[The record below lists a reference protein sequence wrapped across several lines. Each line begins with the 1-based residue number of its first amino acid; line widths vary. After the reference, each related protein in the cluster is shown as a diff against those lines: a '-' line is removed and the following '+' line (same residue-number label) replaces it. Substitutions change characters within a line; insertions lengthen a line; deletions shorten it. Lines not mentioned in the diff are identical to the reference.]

1 MRPHHSTWT
10 TSTTT
15 TASTTFPCA
24 TPANAPLS
32 YNPLRYAM
40 YLHLKSK
47 HPGTFLVPCYDFDL
61 VWHAHQLDP
70 VTYAADTKAVL
81 GKLMPHDDSVND
93 RSEGER
99 TPPSVALGTPAHHS
113 CTRTATPSTPTTLTA
128 PTVPRPGSKLSNAA
142 ATTRRLWSA
151 AFPGQAFDQP
161 GCMFRGPP
169 PPPPPSAEARA
180 ALDARICGEGLM
192 LTLSSATLVGE
203 VSRKGKPER
212 DLKVRTPNP
221 FLLAYLCTHDYL
233 HGAHTHRS
241 LATSPQISL
250 RTPFDLPP
258 TFSPPSRR
266 STSSYVARTSSH
278 VATRSQAPSSGG
290 TRASRALSRR
300 RERKATQRQ
309 LWSATSRSSSTPGKH
324 KSRCRVPPALSCCPA
339 SRASNPSARSSGS
352 SGRRT

>member
-1 MRPHHSTWT
+1 MLRFRPRLARAPARPGDVRRRHQGGARQADAARRLRQRPQRGRAHAALSGPRH
-10 TSTTT
+10 
-15 TASTTFPCA
+15 PC
-24 TPANAPLS
+24 TPL
-32 YNPLRYAM
+32 L
-40 YLHLKSK
+40 
-47 HPGTFLVPCYDFDL
+47 
-61 VWHAHQLDP
+61 HAH
-70 VTYAADTKAVL
+70 
-81 GKLMPHDDSVND
+81 
-93 RSEGER
+93 
-99 TPPSVALGTPAHHS
+99 
-113 CTRTATPSTPTTLTA
+113 ATPSTPTTLTA

-151 AFPGQAFDQP
+151 AFPAQAFDQP

-221 FLLAYLCTHDYL
+221 FLLAYLFTHDYL

-266 STSSYVARTSSH
+266 STSSYVARTSSQ

-290 TRASRALSRR
+290 TRASRARSRR
-300 RERKATQRQ
+300 
-309 LWSATSRSSSTPGKH
+309 G
-324 KSRCRVPPALSCCPA
+324 
-339 SRASNPSARSSGS
+339 
-352 SGRRT
+352 

>member
-93 RSEGER
+93 RSEGEH

-169 PPPPPSAEARA
+169 PPPPPPAEARA

-212 DLKVRTPNP
+212 DLKVPH
-221 FLLAYLCTHDYL
+221 L
-233 HGAHTHRS
+233 
-241 LATSPQISL
+241 I
-250 RTPFDLPP
+250 
-258 TFSPPSRR
+258 PS
-266 STSSYVARTSSH
+266 YD
-278 VATRSQAPSSGG
+278 PS
-290 TRASRALSRR
+290 
-300 RERKATQRQ
+300 
-309 LWSATSRSSSTPGKH
+309 
-324 KSRCRVPPALSCCPA
+324 
-339 SRASNPSARSSGS
+339 
-352 SGRRT
+352 

>member
-1 MRPHHSTWT
+1 
-10 TSTTT
+10 
-15 TASTTFPCA
+15 
-24 TPANAPLS
+24 
-32 YNPLRYAM
+32 M

-47 HPGTFLVPCYDFDL
+47 HPDTFLVPCYDFDL

-113 CTRTATPSTPTTLTA
+113 CTRTATPSTPTTLAA
-128 PTVPRPGSKLSNAA
+128 PPVARPGSKLSNAA

-180 ALDARICGEGLM
+180 ALDSRICGEGLM

-212 DLKVRTPNP
+212 DLKVPHLIP
-221 FLLAYLCTHDYL
+221 SFLPTYLFTHGL
-233 HGAHTHRS
+233 HGAHAHRS

-250 RTPFDLPP
+250 RSPFDLPSNSLQ
-258 TFSPPSRR
+258 SPPPPPRS
-266 STSSYVARTSSH
+266 STSSYVATTSSH

-290 TRASRALSRR
+290 TRASRARSRR

>member
-1 MRPHHSTWT
+1 
-10 TSTTT
+10 
-15 TASTTFPCA
+15 
-24 TPANAPLS
+24 
-32 YNPLRYAM
+32 M

-93 RSEGER
+93 RSEGEH

-221 FLLAYLCTHDYL
+221 FLPSYLLIYSRTSWCTH
-233 HGAHTHRS
+233 T
-241 LATSPQISL
+241 PQSRHLPSDLPSISL
-250 RTPFDLPP
+250 RPPFELPP
-258 TFSPPSRR
+258 ISTPPPRR

-290 TRASRALSRR
+290 TRASRARSRR

>member
-99 TPPSVALGTPAHHS
+99 TPPSVALGTPAHYS

-151 AFPGQAFDQP
+151 AFPAQAFDQP

-290 TRASRALSRR
+290 TRASRARSRR
-300 RERKATQRQ
+300 
-309 LWSATSRSSSTPGKH
+309 G
-324 KSRCRVPPALSCCPA
+324 
-339 SRASNPSARSSGS
+339 
-352 SGRRT
+352 

>member
-1 MRPHHSTWT
+1 MRPHHSAWT
-10 TSTTT
+10 TTT

-151 AFPGQAFDQP
+151 AFPAQAFDQP

-169 PPPPPSAEARA
+169 PPPPPPAEARA

-221 FLLAYLCTHDYL
+221 FLLAYLFTHDYL

-250 RTPFDLPP
+250 RSPFDLPSNSLQ
-258 TFSPPSRR
+258 SPPPLPAAQHPRTSRQQ
-266 STSSYVARTSSH
+266 ARTWRH
-278 VATRSQAPSSGG
+278 ARRLGLGLGLPRS
-290 TRASRALSRR
+290 
-300 RERKATQRQ
+300 
-309 LWSATSRSSSTPGKH
+309 
-324 KSRCRVPPALSCCPA
+324 
-339 SRASNPSARSSGS
+339 
-352 SGRRT
+352 

>member
-1 MRPHHSTWT
+1 MRPHHSAWT
-10 TSTTT
+10 TIT

-47 HPGTFLVPCYDFDL
+47 HPDTFLVPCYDFDL

-151 AFPGQAFDQP
+151 AFPAQAFDQP

-221 FLLAYLCTHDYL
+221 FLPSYLLIYSRTSWCTH
-233 HGAHTHRS
+233 T
-241 LATSPQISL
+241 PQSRHLPSDLPSISL
-250 RTPFDLPP
+250 RPPFELPP
-258 TFSPPSRR
+258 ISTPPPRR

-290 TRASRALSRR
+290 TRASRARSRR
-300 RERKATQRQ
+300 
-309 LWSATSRSSSTPGKH
+309 G
-324 KSRCRVPPALSCCPA
+324 
-339 SRASNPSARSSGS
+339 
-352 SGRRT
+352 

>member
-47 HPGTFLVPCYDFDL
+47 HPDTFLVPCYDFDL

-128 PTVPRPGSKLSNAA
+128 PTVLRPGSKLSNAA

-151 AFPGQAFDQP
+151 AFPAQAFDQP

-221 FLLAYLCTHDYL
+221 FLLAYLFTHDYL

-258 TFSPPSRR
+258 TFSPPPRR

-290 TRASRALSRR
+290 TRASRARSRR
-300 RERKATQRQ
+300 
-309 LWSATSRSSSTPGKH
+309 G
-324 KSRCRVPPALSCCPA
+324 
-339 SRASNPSARSSGS
+339 
-352 SGRRT
+352 